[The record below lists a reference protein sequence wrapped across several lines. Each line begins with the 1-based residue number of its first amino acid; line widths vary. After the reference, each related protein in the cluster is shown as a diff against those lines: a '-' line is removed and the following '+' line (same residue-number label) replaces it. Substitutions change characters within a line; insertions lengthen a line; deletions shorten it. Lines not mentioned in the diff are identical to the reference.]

1 MQADQ
6 FGRRDHGHGCE
17 ANNSLLEHRLIES
30 ERAGKAAWI
39 RSFSSLFV
47 SVCDCVWLTLYVTQY
62 VMLRCVLQCESSPSF
77 IGWAAHPAALHAL
90 KGTAG
95 TEDDA
100 G

>member
-1 MQADQ
+1 MEHCEEGLRPQGQLALKTCKGPMQADQ

-47 SVCDCVWLTLYVTQY
+47 SVCDCVWLTL
-62 VMLRCVLQCESSPSF
+62 
-77 IGWAAHPAALHAL
+77 
-90 KGTAG
+90 
-95 TEDDA
+95 
-100 G
+100 